1 MWSKIEQMVHYI
13 CLETKTFGPK
23 AQGLSRALTL
33 QEYLDAQAKY
43 NIIQYNH
50 CAMSARNR
58 YTPCAADNRQ
68 PHPAKIPSKTAA
80 ENMIKI
86 RDK

>member
-1 MWSKIEQMVHYI
+1 
-13 CLETKTFGPK
+13 
-23 AQGLSRALTL
+23 
-33 QEYLDAQAKY
+33 
-43 NIIQYNH
+43 
-50 CAMSARNR
+50 MSARNR
-58 YTPCAADNRQ
+58 YTPCAADNR